1 LRYLKLERLLHIKSI
16 QINLCSFI
24 PVKWNSKLG
33 HVLIIAHRGQLQK
46 GKQNKKIEEKNRKLF
61 IMIELELE
69 L

>member
-1 LRYLKLERLLHIKSI
+1 
-16 QINLCSFI
+16 LCSFI